1 MTAKRWWL
9 VVLLAIV
16 PAGLVAQQQNYQS
29 QMTERGLPAGLVAQ
43 VDAIA
48 ADATAQGLPAGPLV
62 DKAIEGWAKHVPEPR
77 IVTAL
82 NQFQVR
88 LRAAQQA
95 LIRTGHGDPA
105 GLVIAGAAEAMAQG
119 IGETQL
125 GNIVDAAQTPAAA
138 GHGLRVAAALVA
150 QGIGADDASAIV
162 VQWMHRGS
170 TDAQLLD
177 LPSLANQYRGQG
189 TPPSQIG
196 QRLMQGGGSMA
207 GAGVSP
213 GMGSRPPGVP
223 PGNPD
228 QTGSGQSRT
237 RRP

>member
-9 VVLLAIV
+9 VVLLAII
-16 PAGLVAQQQNYQS
+16 PGGLVAQQPDYRA
-29 QMTERGLPAGLVAQ
+29 QMAERGLPAGLVSQ

-82 NQFQVR
+82 NQFRVR
-88 LRAAQQA
+88 LRDAQQA
-95 LIRTGHGDPA
+95 LIRSGHGEPA
-105 GLVIAGAAEAMAQG
+105 GPVIAGAAEAMAQG
-119 IGETQL
+119 LSEGQL
-125 GNIVDAAQTPAAA
+125 GSIVDAATTPAAA
-138 GHGLRVAAALVA
+138 GHGLRVAAALAA

-162 VQWMHRGS
+162 VQWMHRGW

-177 LPSLANQYRGQG
+177 LPSFANQMRAQG

-196 QRLMQGGGSMA
+196 QRLMQGGGAMT
-207 GAGVSP
+207 GAGQSP

-228 QTGSGQSRT
+228 KTGSGQSRT